1 MLAASIASAVDAGTE
16 STSGTGACD
25 ITQAK
30 SLKGDVATT
39 IKFVNKTYDSVRLVW
54 LNQVGERVPYAT
66 LEPGESLNQRTYDTN
81 AWIVLD
87 RAGTCIGYVVAPSR
101 VYTIEGPAAV
111 NVTVGGPGVVEGGGI
126 ECGGSR
132 DHCSLS
138 DQKWREPVT
147 LHAVPG
153 PGARF
158 VGWSAGGC
166 VVVPNSNACRLV
178 FQCAAAASPSCTV
191 TPTSAN
197 SGDAQV
203 TATFALTSLPAGK
216 QPFRLTLRKPL
227 GRGYPGVMESIKP
240 AVLAKACNFSQKQ
253 VSPSGCGAS
262 VASGTAVTLSA
273 APDFLRSWQ
282 GSCVGTADVCRLIV
296 DGPTEAIY
304 VVDPNMSQGTGF
316 AVTVSVVGGGK
327 VTGSGIDC
335 RSKCTINNLE
345 VLELTATHDAG
356 HQFLGWSG
364 TPCARFRNKA
374 QCQVALTDKAKV
386 TATFSR

>member
-1 MLAASIASAVDAGTE
+1 MG
-16 STSGTGACD
+16 
-25 ITQAK
+25 QPK
-30 SLKGDVATT
+30 SLDNDVKAS
-39 IKFVNKTYDSVRLVW
+39 IKFVNKTTGNVRTVW
-54 LNQVGERVPYAT
+54 LDYTGKRVPEDT
-66 LEPGESLNQRTYDTN
+66 LKPGQSQAYDTYERT

-87 RAGTCIGYVVAPSR
+87 SAGTCIGYVVVDTTSK
-101 VYTIEGPAAV
+101 VYTLEPGQQAAQPGSGTAGRNNGHV

-132 DHCSLS
+132 SNCSLS
-138 DQKWREPVT
+138 KQAWQKPVT
-147 LHAVPG
+147 LHAVPDS
-153 PGARF
+153 GAVF

-166 VVVPNSNACRLV
+166 VHVVNGSGCRLDTE
-178 FQCAAAASPSCTV
+178 CAAVHSTTCTATPASGNNGT
-191 TPTSAN
+191 
-197 SGDAQV
+197 AQV
-203 TATFALTSLPAGK
+203 SATFAVANPPTGK
-216 QPFRLTLRKPL
+216 QPFRLTLRRPL
-227 GRGYPGVMESIKP
+227 GRGYPGVMESVKP
-240 AVLAKACNFSQKQ
+240 AVLTKACNFSQKQ

-262 VASGTAVTLSA
+262 VASGTDVTLVA

-282 GSCVGTADVCRLIV
+282 GSCVGTADACRVIV
-296 DGPTEAIY
+296 DGPTEAVY
-304 VVDPNMSQGTGF
+304 VANPNMSQGTGF

-356 HQFLGWSG
+356 HAFLGWSG
-364 TPCARFRNKA
+364 TPCVRFRNKA